1 MGTQTVTEMSTIVP
15 PALRLD
21 RGVRLAVAVDVLFQL
36 FWAQLRQ
43 IRKEPV
49 RVDDNATMYE
59 KPETYQEYQTL

>member
-1 MGTQTVTEMSTIVP
+1 MGTQTVTEMSTVVP

-21 RGVRLAVAVDVLFQL
+21 RGVRLAVAVDILFQL

-49 RVDDNATMYE
+49 RVDDDTAMYE
-59 KPETYQEYQTL
+59 KLETYQEYQTI